1 MTTLTTQETR
11 NYISQRTLLPISLVA
26 AICAG
31 VIWINSTLI
40 AIDFKLQA
48 IERELEK
55 DFTKTE
61 MENWALRFK
70 MMNPEIEIPKV
81 IED

>member
-1 MTTLTTQETR
+1 M
-11 NYISQRTLLPISLVA
+11 SLVG

-48 IERELEK
+48 IELELEK
-55 DFTKTE
+55 EFTKTE
-61 MENWALRFK
+61 MENWILRFK
-70 MMNPEIEIPKV
+70 MENPEMIIP
-81 IED
+81 DASTD

>member
-1 MTTLTTQETR
+1 M
-11 NYISQRTLLPISLVA
+11 SLVG

-48 IERELEK
+48 IELELEK
-55 DFTKTE
+55 EFTKTE
-61 MENWALRFK
+61 MENWILRFK
-70 MMNPEIEIPKV
+70 MENPEMIIPQV
-81 IED
+81 SID

>member
-1 MTTLTTQETR
+1 MTEKTSVITQK
-11 NYISQRTLLPISLVA
+11 TLLPMGLVA

-48 IERELEK
+48 IELELEK
-55 DFTKTE
+55 EFTKTE
-61 MENWALRFK
+61 MENWTLRFK
-70 MMNPEIEIPKV
+70 MMNPEIGIPEV
-81 IED
+81 IESK

>member
-1 MTTLTTQETR
+1 MTEKISVITQK
-11 NYISQRTLLPISLVA
+11 TLLPMGLVA

-48 IERELEK
+48 IEVQLEK
-55 DFTKTE
+55 EFTKTE
-61 MENWALRFK
+61 MENWTLRFK
-70 MMNPEIEIPKV
+70 MMNPEIEIPEV
-81 IED
+81 IESK

>member
-1 MTTLTTQETR
+1 MTEADHKTVLT
-11 NYISQRTLLPISLVA
+11 QRTLLPISLVA

-48 IERELEK
+48 IELELEK
-55 DFTKTE
+55 EFTKTE

-81 IED
+81 IEN

>member
-1 MTTLTTQETR
+1 MG
-11 NYISQRTLLPISLVA
+11 LVA

-48 IERELEK
+48 IELELEK
-55 DFTKTE
+55 EFTKTE
-61 MENWALRFK
+61 MENWTLRFK
-70 MMNPEIEIPKV
+70 MMNPEIGIPEV
-81 IED
+81 IESK

>member
-1 MTTLTTQETR
+1 MTDSESKST
-11 NYISQRTLLPISLVA
+11 ISQKTLLPMSLVG

-48 IERELEK
+48 IELELEK
-55 DFTKTE
+55 EFTKTE
-61 MENWALRFK
+61 MENWILRFK
-70 MMNPEIEIPKV
+70 MENPEMIIP
-81 IED
+81 DASSD

>member
-1 MTTLTTQETR
+1 MTDSESKST
-11 NYISQRTLLPISLVA
+11 ISQKTLLPMSLVG

-48 IERELEK
+48 IELELEK
-55 DFTKTE
+55 EFTKTE
-61 MENWALRFK
+61 MENWILRFK
-70 MMNPEIEIPKV
+70 MENPEMIIP
-81 IED
+81 DASTD

>member
-1 MTTLTTQETR
+1 M
-11 NYISQRTLLPISLVA
+11 SLVG

-48 IERELEK
+48 IEIELEK
-55 DFTKTE
+55 EFTKTE
-61 MENWALRFK
+61 MENWILRFK
-70 MMNPEIEIPKV
+70 MENPEMTIPQV
-81 IED
+81 STD

>member
-1 MTTLTTQETR
+1 M
-11 NYISQRTLLPISLVA
+11 SLVG

-48 IERELEK
+48 IELELEK
-55 DFTKTE
+55 EFTKTE
-61 MENWALRFK
+61 MENWILRFK
-70 MMNPEIEIPKV
+70 MENPEMTIP
-81 IED
+81 DASTD

>member
-1 MTTLTTQETR
+1 MEDSKSTITQK
-11 NYISQRTLLPISLVA
+11 TLLPISLVA

-48 IERELEK
+48 IELELEK
-55 DFTKTE
+55 EFTKTE
-61 MENWALRFK
+61 MENWILRFK
-70 MMNPEIEIPKV
+70 MQNPGMDIPKV
-81 IED
+81 IDD

>member
-1 MTTLTTQETR
+1 MPDSEPKST
-11 NYISQRTLLPISLVA
+11 ISQKTLLPMSLVG

-48 IERELEK
+48 IELELEK
-55 DFTKTE
+55 EFTKTE
-61 MENWALRFK
+61 MENWILRFK
-70 MMNPEIEIPKV
+70 MENPEMIIPQV
-81 IED
+81 SID

>member
-1 MTTLTTQETR
+1 MPESESKST
-11 NYISQRTLLPISLVA
+11 ISQKTLLPMSLVG

-48 IERELEK
+48 IELELEK
-55 DFTKTE
+55 EFTKTE
-61 MENWALRFK
+61 MENWILRFK
-70 MMNPEIEIPKV
+70 MENPEMIIP
-81 IED
+81 DASTD

>member
-1 MTTLTTQETR
+1 MTTSEYKSTIT
-11 NYISQRTLLPISLVA
+11 QRTLLPISLVA

-48 IERELEK
+48 IELELEK
-55 DFTKTE
+55 EFTKTE
-61 MENWALRFK
+61 MENWILRFK
-70 MMNPEIEIPKV
+70 MGNPGMTIPKV
-81 IED
+81 IDD

>member
-1 MTTLTTQETR
+1 MPESESKST
-11 NYISQRTLLPISLVA
+11 ISQKTLLPMSLVG

-48 IERELEK
+48 IEIELEK
-55 DFTKTE
+55 EFTKTE
-61 MENWALRFK
+61 MENWILRFK
-70 MMNPEIEIPKV
+70 MENPEMTIP
-81 IED
+81 DASTD